1 MAKTVGLS
9 RQVRLLDMSR
19 YRMLWIP
26 KEWAE
31 KLGLPKGGKVIAELV
46 VGEETAEVTLR
57 ADDARWAV
65 RLRPLLL

>member
-26 KEWAE
+26 KEWAQ

-46 VGEETAEVTLR
+46 VGEETAEVTLK
-57 ADDARWAV
+57 ADDTKFAV
-65 RLRPLLL
+65 KLRPLLL